1 MSNSL
6 ADRCPVTATPA
17 AAPAVAAA
25 HFARLLEVETDC
37 WDVFHARQRPPVNF
51 VLLDVRT
58 PEAFARGHVPGATN
72 LPHRQITAD
81 ALAAYPPDAL
91 FVVYCTGVFCNGA
104 DRAALRLAQLGR
116 AVKKMIGGM
125 SGWRESGYPVE
136 VG

>member
-1 MSNSL
+1 MSNSP
-6 ADRCPVTATPA
+6 ADPCPVTATPA
-17 AAPAVAAA
+17 AAPDVAAA

-37 WDVFHARQRPPVNF
+37 WDVHYAQQHPPLKF
-51 VLLDVRT
+51 VLLDVRS
-58 PEAFARGHVPGATN
+58 PEAFARGHVPGASS
-72 LPHRQITAD
+72 LPHRRITAD
-81 ALAAYPPDAL
+81 ALAAYPPGTL

-125 SGWRESGYPVE
+125 SGWRENGYPVE